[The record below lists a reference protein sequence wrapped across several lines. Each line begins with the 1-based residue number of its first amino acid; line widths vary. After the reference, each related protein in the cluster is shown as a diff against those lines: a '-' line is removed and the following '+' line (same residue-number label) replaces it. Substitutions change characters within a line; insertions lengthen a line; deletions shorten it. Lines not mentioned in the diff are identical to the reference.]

1 MQGSVYLY
9 FGHTLLTQ
17 GSLADLAR
25 LGIEPEHGLR
35 LSFYDLDADEN
46 GRPTYLCAEGTLYQS
61 EDGRWHAAVDEE
73 SFRTVLRS
81 DVASY

>member
-17 GSLADLAR
+17 GSFADLAR
-25 LGIEPEHGLR
+25 LGIEPKNGLR
-35 LSFYDLDADEN
+35 LSFYDLDADN
-46 GRPTYLCAEGTLYQS
+46 NDRPTYLCAEGNLYQS
-61 EDGRWHAAVDEE
+61 EDGRWHASVDKE

-81 DVASY
+81 EVVSH